1 MMLNKENKTYYL
13 LNKTIELVDE
23 LENITLIKPSSIVDV
38 AIRKLY
44 EQVKKDGFLQV
55 IDTKK
60 DLEN

>member
-55 IDTKK
+55 IDPKK